1 MYNSSTKKR
10 LIKVIIFIIIIVS
23 VLCAVGLYVLRYE
36 VEGESNLPFKI
47 TKIIIAQ
54 SVDGTEAEN
63 HPERWNLS
71 VSENNDIYIY
81 LEKNSKY
88 DKTEIIQSVQV
99 NNMIINKNNT
109 KGEAKLYKPVEDEK
123 TMFKNLA
130 ENEINEI
137 TYTGDLESNIK
148 QQKISNQGGIISF
161 RYGINNIANY
171 ISNENEEVD
180 YSKLLQLTNVTEE
193 DIKTTIS
200 FDIIINLTTG
210 RKYQTSLQL
219 DIPTKEVIENGTNGI
234 EITDFNDLVF
244 KRLEN

>member
-1 MYNSSTKKR
+1 
-10 LIKVIIFIIIIVS
+10 
-23 VLCAVGLYVLRYE
+23 
-36 VEGESNLPFKI
+36 
-47 TKIIIAQ
+47 
-54 SVDGTEAEN
+54 
-63 HPERWNLS
+63 
-71 VSENNDIYIY
+71 
-81 LEKNSKY
+81 
-88 DKTEIIQSVQV
+88 
-99 NNMIINKNNT
+99 
-109 KGEAKLYKPVEDEK
+109 
-123 TMFKNLA
+123 MFKNLA